1 MLKLFYI
8 TARGDSMKIN
18 KKTVLYAVILTVA
31 AVNLV
36 SLILSYASAYLL
48 SSAALSYVSEYF
60 STLSETVL
68 PTLTAVAMF
77 CVYAASGIKKSLLY
91 AVFYSLTWFFFFL
104 ASYFIDCSYSGYEI
118 GYSLLFS
125 ALGAMLMAVAMY
137 AELVVLFF
145 IIVFASR
152 IFASKRYGAG
162 HEPSEYIFSEAA
174 FDFQCPVTVGIF
186 ASSAALFFYNLGIEI
201 ANTVSFILD
210 CAGIYTAGEIFYL
223 VFRYIFILALLILS
237 HYLSHLSKKLFIK
250 PSV

>member
-1 MLKLFYI
+1 
-8 TARGDSMKIN
+8 MKIN

-152 IFASKRYGAG
+152 IFASKRYGNALNF
-162 HEPSEYIFSEAA
+162 EEYIFEDHA
-174 FDFQCPVTVGIF
+174 FDFSNPVTVGIF
-186 ASSAALFFYNLGIEI
+186 SASAALFFYNLGIEI
-201 ANTVSFILD
+201 ANTVKFIIE

-223 VFRYIFILALLILS
+223 IFRYVFILALLLLCQYISFLAKS
-237 HYLSHLSKKLFIK
+237 IFLKKESSK
-250 PSV
+250 